1 MEINQNGFK
10 ADSFIEI
17 LTRLSNQLKDI
28 YGQDINLDQD
38 TPDGQLVG
46 INTTIIDDLQ
56 SLGLYIYNSMDPDLA
71 EGVNLDKL
79 LKLLA
84 RTRIPATKSTVDIQL
99 VLNKDV
105 TIPATYTVSDTNNQQ
120 WQISTSQTLTAGTHL
135 VTFESV
141 DYGTIT
147 ADINTINQQVTILTE
162 IDSLTNP
169 NPAVPGR
176 DEESDQILR
185 ERRNKILEVNAYSTI
200 GSIVGKILTLD
211 NVIDVCPYENKTKID
226 DEIIGVPANS
236 YWLIV
241 KGGEIDQI
249 AEVIAKD
256 KTGGTGLKGQIEF
269 NYVENFVRQD
279 GSIRP
284 IIHEVNFDR
293 PTEKDIY
300 LKFNVKRRIPTQ
312 SIDIEN
318 IKNTLANKSFYIA
331 QNITVTELYA
341 TIYSASSNFIAT
353 DLQVSK
359 DNISFVD
366 NLLIAGYDEEFVIKQ
381 ENIEITEIS

>member
-135 VTFESV
+135 VTFKSV
-141 DYGTIT
+141 DYGAIT

-185 ERRNKILEVNAYSTI
+185 ERRNKILEVNAYSTF

-279 GSIRP
+279 GTIRP

>member
-56 SLGLYIYNSMDPDLA
+56 SLGLYIYNSMDPDFA

-135 VTFESV
+135 VTFKSV
-141 DYGTIT
+141 DYGAIT

-162 IDSLTNP
+162 IDSLTNH

-256 KTGGTGLKGQIEF
+256 KTGGTGLKGQIKF

-279 GSIRP
+279 GTIRP

>member
-1 MEINQNGFK
+1 M
-10 ADSFIEI
+10 
-17 LTRLSNQLKDI
+17 
-28 YGQDINLDQD
+28 
-38 TPDGQLVG
+38 
-46 INTTIIDDLQ
+46 
-56 SLGLYIYNSMDPDLA
+56 
-71 EGVNLDKL
+71 
-79 LKLLA
+79 
-84 RTRIPATKSTVDIQL
+84 
-99 VLNKDV
+99 
-105 TIPATYTVSDTNNQQ
+105 
-120 WQISTSQTLTAGTHL
+120 
-135 VTFESV
+135 
-141 DYGTIT
+141 
-147 ADINTINQQVTILTE
+147 
-162 IDSLTNP
+162 
-169 NPAVPGR
+169 
-176 DEESDQILR
+176 
-185 ERRNKILEVNAYSTI
+185 
-200 GSIVGKILTLD
+200 D

-256 KTGGTGLKGQIEF
+256 KTGGTGLKGQVEF

-293 PTEKDIY
+293 PTEKDIF

-318 IKNTLANKSFYIA
+318 IKNTLANKSFYNA